1 MLKNLNIWFLS
12 SLLVSL
18 GVLIPIVTVF
28 FSFFEETSNY
38 YQILKDTFLFE
49 YIFNSFILLICVL
62 ALTFIIGTTCAYLVS
77 FYKFPFSNF
86 FKWSLIL
93 GFAVPPYIYAYSL
106 TAFFENYGTAF
117 TILINLF
124 GEGEYNKYIP
134 KFDGL
139 LGAVLSLSFSL
150 FAYVYILSRASF
162 LYQSQNLIDLG
173 RSLGFSKF
181 KSLYS
186 LILPAARP
194 AIVAGLS
201 LVAMETLAEFGA
213 VDFFSINTLTTGI
226 YNSWITFDDL
236 AFSNRLSFFLLI
248 FIFAC
253 FIIENFSRRNAKY
266 HFNSR
271 GGFKHKEKITLTGK
285 KSFFAFLFCFI
296 IENYSRKKAK
306 YHFNSRGGF
315 KQKEK
320 IKLSGKKSFFAFLF
334 CFIIFFLSFLFPLS
348 QMLYWTIKFPENLFD
363 IDIISLTLNTIYL
376 VILSSIVL
384 ILFSLL
390 SNYGN
395 RVSRNKILN
404 FLSTISISGYAIP
417 GVILAVAFIT
427 FIAWFDDNVVKS
439 LGFLS
444 IKKIFIGSILG
455 LVLVYFVRF
464 YSLAFNGIKS
474 GYEKINISVDES
486 SYLLGYSKKKTF
498 LNIHIPF
505 LRNSLLFV
513 AILISLEIIRELP
526 ITLILRP
533 FNFETFATTA
543 YISASEDLLE
553 AAAVPSL
560 FLILIATLF
569 IMFTSKYIL
578 RENER

>member
-1 MLKNLNIWFLS
+1 MLKNLNIWFVS
-12 SLLVSL
+12 SLVVSI
-18 GVLIPIVTVF
+18 GVLIPIITVF
-28 FSFFEETSNY
+28 FSFFEDTSNY
-38 YQILKDTFLFE
+38 YEILKNTFLIE
-49 YIFNSFILLICVL
+49 YIFNSFVLLISVL
-62 ALTFIIGTTCAYLVS
+62 ILTFLIGTISAYLVS
-77 FYKFPFSNF
+77 FYKFPFSEF
-86 FKWSLIL
+86 FKWALIL
-93 GFAVPPYIYAYSL
+93 SFAVPPYIYAYSL

-117 TILINLF
+117 TILTNLF
-124 GEGEYNKYIP
+124 GEGEYNKNIS

-181 KSLYS
+181 KSLYK

-226 YNSWITFDDL
+226 YNSWIAFDDL
-236 AFSNRLSFFLLI
+236 AFSNRLSFFLLL
-248 FIFAC
+248 FIFAL
-253 FIIENFSRRNAKY
+253 FIVEN
-266 HFNSR
+266 
-271 GGFKHKEKITLTGK
+271 L
-285 KSFFAFLFCFI
+285 
-296 IENYSRKKAK
+296 SRKKAK
-306 YHFNSRGGF
+306 YHFNSKGGF

-320 IKLSGKKSFFAFLF
+320 IILSGKKSFLAFIF

-363 IDIISLTLNTIYL
+363 IDVVSLTLNTIYL
-376 VILSSIVL
+376 VVLSSFVL
-384 ILFSLL
+384 IIFSLI

-395 RVSRNKILN
+395 RVSKNKVLN
-404 FLSTISISGYAIP
+404 FLSTLSISGYAIP

-427 FIAWFDDNVVKS
+427 FIAWFDENIVKT

-444 IKKIFIGSILG
+444 IKKVFIGSVLG

-464 YSLAFNGIKS
+464 YSSAFNGIKS
-474 GYEKINISVDES
+474 GYEKINISVDEC
-486 SYLLGYSKKKTF
+486 SYLLGYSKRKTF
-498 LNIHIPF
+498 MNIHVPF

-513 AILISLEIIRELP
+513 VILISLEIIRELP

-553 AAAVPSL
+553 AAAVPAL
-560 FLILIATLF
+560 FLILIATIF

-578 RENER
+578 REK